1 MTRGAAA
8 VTGSDGKG
16 PFLLRG
22 PVQTPAA
29 LPGELYGT
37 RVVRSAQVSN
47 TRVKGAG
54 TNLTYILLGYFPDW
68 VVARMGVMEFLASGL
83 GDTAL
88 QNDQPALRGIQHID
102 AGPRQAASFVFCDQL
117 VVG

>member
-1 MTRGAAA
+1 MGDAQGDVRGADEPPGGRGERGRRQGTVPAPRPDADA
-8 VTGSDGKG
+8 VG
-16 PFLLRG
+16 
-22 PVQTPAA
+22 

-68 VVARMGVMEFLASGL
+68 VVA
-83 GDTAL
+83 
-88 QNDQPALRGIQHID
+88 N
-102 AGPRQAASFVFCDQL
+102 FVTH
-117 VVG
+117 GR